1 MLILFYRGRKKMKP
15 NQQYITIFDNREKI
29 VAFVNEMLVDPRRS
43 AHKWSEMTNQTPNL
57 KIGYPGQHLAS
68 LILGMKGTATGA
80 RGNDI
85 IDGTEVKSC
94 SLVDQSDKCKECGTN
109 VFKTQTCCPVC
120 NSTNIRR
127 NFDSKWLIP
136 VRNEYEL
143 RMATIETPRFLFLI
157 TDYPDRTN
165 FDNIRIRAFE
175 VYPQESRGRRF
186 NELLNN
192 YYNYIYIPH
201 IKKNPN
207 QTPAPKN
214 LFPDSFPFYMC
225 NPVKIFEC
233 SITNSIM
240 NPEIQIHHYVEPEV
254 DRDQLESE
262 QMPINL
268 LSETE
273 KRILMDNGINTRTL
287 EYITESM
294 REYLPLRET
303 DKKIKT
309 IGTKKH
315 K

>member
-1 MLILFYRGRKKMKP
+1 MKP
-15 NQQYITIFDNREKI
+15 NKKFIEIFDNREKI
-29 VAFVNEMLVDPRRS
+29 ITFIKEMLVDPRRT
-43 AHKWSEMTNQTPNL
+43 AHKWSKMTNQTPNL

-94 SLVDQSDKCKECGTN
+94 SLVDQSDKCKKCGTN
-109 VFKTQTCCPVC
+109 VFKSQINCPVC
-120 NSTNIRR
+120 NSTNIKR

-136 VRNEYEL
+136 IRNEDEL
-143 RMATIETPRFLFLI
+143 RMATKETPRFLFLI

-175 VYPQESRGRRF
+175 VYPQEKRGHRF

-192 YYNYIYIPH
+192 YYNYIYRPH
-201 IKKNPN
+201 IDKNPN

-214 LFPDSFPFYMC
+214 LFPDNFPFYMC
-225 NPVKIFEC
+225 NPVKVFEC
-233 SITNSIM
+233 TITNSIE
-240 NPEIQIHHYVEPEV
+240 NPEIRIDYYIEPEV
-254 DRDQLESE
+254 DRSQLESE
-262 QMPINL
+262 RMPAGL
-268 LSETE
+268 LSEAE
-273 KRILMDNGINTRTL
+273 KRILADNGIKLDGL
-287 EYITESM
+287 EYITEDM

>member
-1 MLILFYRGRKKMKP
+1 MKP
-15 NQQYITIFDNREKI
+15 DKKFIEIFDNKEKI
-29 VAFVNEMLVDPRRS
+29 ITFIKEMLVDPRRT
-43 AHKWSEMTNQTPNL
+43 AHKWSKMTNQTPNL

-109 VFKTQTCCPVC
+109 VFKSQIKCPIC
-120 NSTNIRR
+120 NSTNIKR

-136 VRNEYEL
+136 IRSEDEL
-143 RMATIETPRFLFLI
+143 RMATKETPRFLFLI
-157 TDYPDRTN
+157 TDYPDRAN

-175 VYPQESRGRRF
+175 VYPQEQRGHRF
-186 NELLNN
+186 NELLYN
-192 YYNYIYIPH
+192 YYNYIYRPH
-201 IKKNPN
+201 IAKNPN

-214 LFPDSFPFYMC
+214 LFPDNFPFYMC
-225 NPVKIFEC
+225 NPVKVFEC
-233 SITNSIM
+233 TITNSIE
-240 NPEIQIHHYVEPEV
+240 NPEIRIDYYIEPEV
-254 DRDQLESE
+254 DRSQLESE
-262 QMPINL
+262 RMPVGL
-268 LSETE
+268 LSEAE
-273 KRILMDNGINTRTL
+273 KRILADNGINPDRL
-287 EYITESM
+287 EYITEDM